1 MITQGILT
9 IIRND
14 YNRVYNAFFADSIEE
29 LAQEYTGI
37 DVWQNVSVGE
47 KWQQDA
53 NLGNAVII
61 RFSDNILL
69 YRPDGIGVN
78 AERIAFVV
86 DSSHPV
92 VCVID

>member
-9 IIRND
+9 IIRDD

-53 NLGNAVII
+53 KLGNAVII

-69 YRPDGIGVN
+69 YRPDGIGRDKD
-78 AERIAFVV
+78 RIAFVV
-86 DSSHPV
+86 DVEHPV
-92 VCVID
+92 ISVIN